1 MSHYSHLTQAERYQ
15 ISSLLKANCS
25 RTEIANILNRHKC
38 TIGREIKRNTGKRG
52 YRPKQADSL
61 AIDRKSNNG
70 HKITDFCWAYV
81 SHLIKKKYSPEQV
94 SCRLK
99 LDGWDKVPSIER
111 IYQFIYTAARE
122 GGTALREHL
131 RCQKQRR
138 KRYGS
143 GQNRRGKIVNRID
156 IDKRPE
162 LANMRARLG
171 DFEGDTV
178 VGNKHK
184 GVLVTLVDRKSLEL
198 KMKPLPRK
206 LATEVSNACIDKLK
220 NELTHTLTLDNGLE
234 FAKHEDI
241 TRAIGIEVYFAK
253 PYCSWE
259 RGTNENTNGLIRQF
273 FPKSMR
279 LDQLTDEKVQV
290 VEDNLNNRPRKKLG
304 FLTPLEV
311 KSRDWS
317 VALQY

>member
-1 MSHYSHLTQAERYQ
+1 MTHYSHLTQAERYQ
-15 ISSLLKANCS
+15 ISCLLKANCS
-25 RTEIANILNRHKC
+25 RIEIANILNRHKS
-38 TIGREIKRNTGKRG
+38 TIGREIKRNTGQRG
-52 YRPKQADSL
+52 YRPKQADNL
-61 AIDRKSNNG
+61 AIERKSNNAI
-70 HKITDFCWAYV
+70 KITGFCWAYV
-81 SHLIKKKYSPEQV
+81 TYLIKKKYSPEQV
-94 SCRLK
+94 NGRLI
-99 LDGWDKVPSIER
+99 LDGWDEVPSIER
-111 IYQFIYTAARE
+111 IYQFIYAAR
-122 GGTALREHL
+122 GSKASLREHL

-143 GQNRRGKIVNRID
+143 GQNRRGKIVNRVD

-162 LANMRARLG
+162 LANTRSRLG
-171 DFEGDTV
+171 DYEGDTV

-198 KMKPLPRK
+198 KMKPLSRK
-206 LATEVSNACIDKLK
+206 LSASVSDACIDKLK
-220 NELTHTLTLDNGLE
+220 NEVVHTLTLDNGLE

-241 TRAIGIEVYFAK
+241 TQATGIKVYFAK

-279 LDQLTDEKVQV
+279 LDQLTDDEVQV

-304 FLTPLEV
+304 YLTPLEV

-317 VALQY
+317 VALRY

>member
-1 MSHYSHLTQAERYQ
+1 MKHYSHLTQAERYQ
-15 ISSLLKANCS
+15 ISCLLKANCS
-25 RTEIANILNRHKC
+25 RIEIANILNRHKS
-38 TIGREIKRNTGKRG
+38 TIGREINRNTGQRG
-52 YRPKQADSL
+52 YRPKQADKL
-61 AIDRKSNNG
+61 AIERKSNNAN
-70 HKITDFCWAYV
+70 KITGFCWAYV
-81 SHLIKKKYSPEQV
+81 TYLIKKKYSPEQV
-94 SCRLK
+94 NGRLK
-99 LDGWDKVPSIER
+99 LDGWAEVPSIER
-111 IYQFIYTAARE
+111 IYQFIYAAR
-122 GGTALREHL
+122 GNKASLREHL

-143 GQNRRGKIVNRID
+143 GQNRRGKIVNRVD
-156 IDKRPE
+156 ITKRPE
-162 LANMRARLG
+162 LANTRSRLG

-198 KMKPLPRK
+198 KMKPLSRK
-206 LATEVSNACIDKLK
+206 LSADVSDACINKLK
-220 NELTHTLTLDNGLE
+220 NEVVHTLTLDNGLE

-241 TRAIGIEVYFAK
+241 TQATGIQVYFAK

-279 LDQLTDEKVQV
+279 LDQLTDNEVQV

-304 FLTPLEV
+304 YLTPLEV
-311 KSRDWS
+311 KSRDWR
-317 VALQY
+317 VALRY